1 MKRRDAARA
10 LAAALPLWL
19 QPSCRAQPAGK
30 VRPAANAG
38 LFYPAD
44 AGELTRMVDGLLAKA
59 GPPALDGV
67 AALVVPHAGYVYSG
81 AVAAAA
87 YALVKG
93 RRFDRVIVIAPS
105 HVEAFGFSSLYDGAA
120 YATPLGPVAVDAA
133 FATALAKS
141 GAVRRSGRGHEPAA
155 GRAEHAIEVQLPF
168 LQRAIGA
175 VRLVPI
181 VMGLAD
187 YESCRELGLALAA
200 AIQGPGTLIVASSD
214 LSHYHPYE
222 DAVRMDRNTL
232 RAIQE
237 FDYLS
242 LSRNIDLRVWEA
254 CGGAP
259 IVAAM
264 IAAERLGAR
273 RATLL
278 AYANSGDTSG
288 DRRQV
293 VGYGAVALHSG
304 GSPAAAGEASFS
316 LNADEREELLRVARA
331 SVESVVRMGRRLP
344 DPAPKSE
351 ALAQDRGAFVT
362 LRKNGELRGCIGYV
376 APTKPLVLTVRD
388 VAAMAAVEDTRFRPV
403 AQQEL
408 PLIDYEVSVISPM
421 RRVLDVNEIVV
432 GRHGLLVRR
441 NGREG
446 LLLPQVPLEE
456 GWNRTGFL
464 ENACLK
470 AGLPKDAWKDARTD
484 IFSFTAL
491 VFSETKAAASPAIPA
506 R

>member
-1 MKRRDAARA
+1 
-10 LAAALPLWL
+10 
-19 QPSCRAQPAGK
+19 
-30 VRPAANAG
+30 
-38 LFYPAD
+38 
-44 AGELTRMVDGLLAKA
+44 
-59 GPPALDGV
+59 
-67 AALVVPHAGYVYSG
+67 
-81 AVAAAA
+81 
-87 YALVKG
+87 
-93 RRFDRVIVIAPS
+93 
-105 HVEAFGFSSLYDGAA
+105 
-120 YATPLGPVAVDAA
+120 
-133 FATALAKS
+133 
-141 GAVRRSGRGHEPAA
+141 
-155 GRAEHAIEVQLPF
+155 
-168 LQRAIGA
+168 
-175 VRLVPI
+175 
-181 VMGLAD
+181 MGLAD
-187 YESCRELGLALAA
+187 YDSCRELGLALAA

-304 GSPAAAGEASFS
+304 GSPAAEAETSFS

-331 SVESVVRMGRRLP
+331 SVESVVRTGRRLP
-344 DPAPKSE
+344 DPAAKSE

-362 LRKNGELRGCIGYV
+362 LRKNGELRGGIGYV

-388 VAAMAAVEDTRFRPV
+388 VATMAAVEDSRFRPV
-403 AQQEL
+403 AAPEL

-491 VFSETKAAASPAIPA
+491 VFAETQAAAASPAISV